1 MTTRATLGA
10 RALAIGALCLL
21 GPAPL
26 AAQEAARL
34 VSRGETAGADPFLL
48 KTLAGRAERA
58 GFDQAE
64 IGRLLLPAVTLA
76 ERGLPSEIVLQ
87 KGLEGLSK
95 GVPADRLAVVLSSMQ
110 RSVERAGAAAGPWL
124 ARPDVRRLFSTS
136 ADGRSIP
143 PLASRTIME
152 GVAQAYIHD
161 VPEPAIRGLLRRIP
175 DDLERTHLPPGDFA
189 AALHALV
196 DLPLARTAPDL
207 TADLLIRALDAE
219 FDAADLGQLPAA
231 MRAAERRGM
240 LPAEVVARG
249 VLDQIGLGTPAATV
263 LGNLFQGK
271 FPGGP
276 PGGLPPGLTRPRG
289 RPDGG

>member
-1 MTTRATLGA
+1 MTPRATLGA

-21 GPAPL
+21 AAAPL
-26 AAQEAARL
+26 AAQEASRL

-48 KTLAGRAERA
+48 KALAGRGAQA
-58 GFDQAE
+58 GLNEAE
-64 IGRLLLPAVTLA
+64 IGRLLLPAVILA

-95 GVPADRLAVVLSSMQ
+95 DVPADRLAVVLSSMQ

-124 ARPDVRRLFSTS
+124 ARPDVRQIFSAS
-136 ADGRSIP
+136 ADGRSIAP
-143 PLASRTIME
+143 AARRTIME

-161 VPEPAIRGLLRRIP
+161 VPEPTIRGLLRRIP
-175 DDLERTHLPPGDFA
+175 DDLGRTHLPPGDFA
-189 AALHALV
+189 AALHAMI

-207 TADLLIRALDAE
+207 TADLLIGALDAD
-219 FDAADLGQLPAA
+219 FDAAHLRQLPAA

-240 LPAEVVARG
+240 LPVEVVARG
-249 VLDQIGLGTPAATV
+249 VLDQIGRGTPASTV
-263 LGNLFQGK
+263 IGNLFQGN

-276 PGGLPPGLTRPRG
+276 PGGLPPGLSRPRG
-289 RPDGG
+289 RPD